1 MSFHGQ
7 TTYVVLKSAQL
18 LDVEEEEVVGHGG
31 AGAEVGGAIDAGSV
45 ETGCMGV
52 AVVDEEA
59 DDIWEPNL
67 GVELEEALALKLR
80 GTSDSGIFSA

>member
-1 MSFHGQ
+1 M
-7 TTYVVLKSAQL
+7 LKSAQL
-18 LDVEEEEVVGHGG
+18 LDVEGVEEAGPGG
-31 AGAEVGGAIDAGSV
+31 AGAGAAEGGAIDADSV

-67 GVELEEALALKLR
+67 GAELEAALALKLR

>member
-1 MSFHGQ
+1 M
-7 TTYVVLKSAQL
+7 LKSAQL

-31 AGAEVGGAIDAGSV
+31 GGAEEGGAIDAGSV

-52 AVVDEEA
+52 VVVDEEA

-67 GVELEEALALKLR
+67 GVELEAALVLKLR